1 MMTSLE
7 GKVALVTG
15 SSRGIGKAI
24 ALCLAAHGV
33 DVAINYR
40 QRSDLA
46 EKVVRDIEAMGR
58 SAIAIKADVGDR
70 DEADEL
76 FGKVVESLGR
86 LDILV
91 NNAGIWQPTPLD
103 ELDTA
108 LLDRMLST
116 NLKSA
121 FYLSGR
127 ALPRMKE
134 ERWGRVINVSSVT
147 GVAGFPGSS
156 VYATTKA
163 GLIGLTKSLARE
175 VARFGVT
182 VNAVVPG
189 FIETDLISDVDEEIQ
204 KRVIPAIPMRRLG
217 RPDEVAE
224 LVAFLCEH
232 GDYMTGQLFTVDGGY
247 TI

>member
-1 MMTSLE
+1 MASLD
-7 GKVALVTG
+7 GKAALVTG

-24 ALCLAAHGV
+24 ALCLAAHGA

-46 EKVVRDIEAMGR
+46 EEVVSDIEAMGR
-58 SAIAIKADVGDR
+58 NALAIKADVGDR

-76 FGKVVESLGR
+76 FGKAVESLGR

-91 NNAGIWQPTPLD
+91 NNAGIWQPTPVDDLD
-103 ELDTA
+103 SEL
-108 LLDRMLST
+108 LERMMST

-127 ALPRMKE
+127 ALPLMKE
-134 ERWGRVINVSSVT
+134 ERWGRVINMSSVT

-163 GLIGLTKSLARE
+163 GLIGLTKSLALE
-175 VARFGVT
+175 VARFGIT

-189 FIETDLISDVDEEIQ
+189 FIETDLISEVDEEIQ
-204 KRVIPAIPMRRLG
+204 KRVIPAVPMRRLG

>member
-1 MMTSLE
+1 MASLD
-7 GKVALVTG
+7 GKAALVTG

-24 ALCLAAHGV
+24 ALCLAAHGA

-46 EKVVRDIEAMGR
+46 EEVVSDIEAMGR
-58 SAIAIKADVGDR
+58 NALAIKADVGDR

-76 FGKVVESLGR
+76 FGKAVESLGR

-91 NNAGIWQPTPLD
+91 HNAGIWQPTPVDDLD
-103 ELDTA
+103 SEL
-108 LLDRMLST
+108 LERMMST

-127 ALPRMKE
+127 ALPLMKE
-134 ERWGRVINVSSVT
+134 ERWGRVINMSSVT

-163 GLIGLTKSLARE
+163 GLIGLTKSLALE
-175 VARFGVT
+175 VARFGIT

-189 FIETDLISDVDEEIQ
+189 FIETDLISEVDEEIQ
-204 KRVIPAIPMRRLG
+204 KRVIPAVPMRRLG

>member
-1 MMTSLE
+1 MASLD
-7 GKVALVTG
+7 GKAALVTG

-24 ALCLAAHGV
+24 ALCLAAHGA

-46 EKVVRDIEAMGR
+46 EEVVSDIEAMGR
-58 SAIAIKADVGDR
+58 KALAIKADVGDR

-76 FGKVVESLGR
+76 FGKAVESLGR

-91 NNAGIWQPTPLD
+91 NNAGIWQPTPVDDLD
-103 ELDTA
+103 SEL
-108 LLDRMLST
+108 LERMMST

-121 FYLSGR
+121 FYLSRR
-127 ALPRMKE
+127 ALPLMKE
-134 ERWGRVINVSSVT
+134 ERWGRVINMSSVT

-163 GLIGLTKSLARE
+163 GLIGLSKSLALE
-175 VARFGVT
+175 VARFGIT

-189 FIETDLISDVDEEIQ
+189 FIETDLISEVDEEIQ
-204 KRVIPAIPMRRLG
+204 KRVIPAVPMRRLG

>member
-1 MMTSLE
+1 MASLD
-7 GKVALVTG
+7 GKAALVTG

-24 ALCLAAHGV
+24 ALCLAAHGA

-46 EKVVRDIEAMGR
+46 EEVVSDIEAMGR
-58 SAIAIKADVGDR
+58 KALAIKADVGDR

-76 FGKVVESLGR
+76 FGKAVESLGR

-91 NNAGIWQPTPLD
+91 NNAGIWQPTPVDDLD
-103 ELDTA
+103 SEL
-108 LLDRMLST
+108 LERMMST

-127 ALPRMKE
+127 ALPLMKE
-134 ERWGRVINVSSVT
+134 ERWGRVINMSSVT

-163 GLIGLTKSLARE
+163 GLIGLTKSLALE
-175 VARFGVT
+175 VARFGIT

-189 FIETDLISDVDEEIQ
+189 FIETDLISEVDEEIQ
-204 KRVIPAIPMRRLG
+204 KRVIPAVPMRRLG